1 MAVRLTYFVP
11 RMLIL
16 RLNIRVQN
24 MGPGRCL
31 ELDVGENNGYFTAL
45 VRYDYYSCIGKLLKN
60 CGSTLM
66 KALGGRIR
74 M

>member
-1 MAVRLTYFVP
+1 
-11 RMLIL
+11 
-16 RLNIRVQN
+16 

-31 ELDVGENNGYFTAL
+31 ELDVGENTGNLTAL

-66 KALGGRIR
+66 KALGGGRIT
-74 M
+74 MWGVFLCKIMENCKKNYNEG